1 MLVSGL
7 VIGDSYVRRET
18 ANVKITLHLTYHV
31 SRITSHVSRLT
42 FHEFTQG
49 SAHDNFVKRLTL
61 FQNRN
66 RHIGL

>member
-1 MLVSGL
+1 MLVSAL

-18 ANVKITLHLTYHV
+18 ANVKITYISHLTYHV
-31 SRITSHVSRLT
+31 SRIT
-42 FHEFTQG
+42 FHEFTPG

>member
-1 MLVSGL
+1 MLVSAL

-31 SRITSHVSRLT
+31 SRIT
-42 FHEFTQG
+42 FHEFTPG